1 MDGQGAE
8 GVGGITFM
16 ELNTDQV
23 FELLTTNIYMVFLQQ
38 SLIANTLTM
47 QLVLDIS
54 NSVWYNYHYKWNR
67 EMLLLEID

>member
-1 MDGQGAE
+1 VDGQGAE
-8 GVGGITFM
+8 GVGGITFT

-47 QLVLDIS
+47 NLVLDIS
-54 NSVWYNYHYKWNR
+54 NSVWYNYHYK
-67 EMLLLEID
+67 